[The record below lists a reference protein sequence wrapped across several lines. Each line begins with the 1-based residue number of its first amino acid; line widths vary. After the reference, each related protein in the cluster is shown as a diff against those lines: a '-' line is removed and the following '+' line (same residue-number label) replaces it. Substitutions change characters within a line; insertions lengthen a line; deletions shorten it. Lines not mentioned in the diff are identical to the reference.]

1 MHSNLTTEK
10 QKPKQLRPLTLVVT
24 LIELALAVWAF
35 TVMRRYWLLA
45 DNTLAGPFWGAAALA
60 GFAVGLVLTNGI
72 GALQTLG
79 RLIRHRPTGSQLAVR
94 LSAVEDA
101 HQEITV
107 GLIPLILAFGL
118 PVYPLMQMIWLDWL
132 EDLDLVWI
140 GLALTGVLVALL
152 CLFVIG
158 RQLYLLLLGGKT
170 VVEISHE
177 VIHPGQP
184 IQMVLIYR
192 PGRVPAKVIE
202 AKLVCRQTVQEKMK
216 TKGHSDD
223 RGYKVVTNVLYEKS
237 LATFHKADMP
247 QLVLG
252 SQSVATTIPE
262 DAHFSTAADEYPAVE
277 WRIEVK
283 VKAKA
288 PLAPDF
294 CLVFPF
300 AVTENK

>member
-1 MHSNLTTEK
+1 MYSAMTAEK
-10 QKPKQLRPLTLVVT
+10 PRPKQLRPLTLVVA
-24 LIELALAVWAF
+24 LIELGLAVWAF
-35 TVMRRYWLLA
+35 TVMRHHWQLA
-45 DNTLAGPFWGAAALA
+45 DDTFTGPFWGAAAVA

-72 GALQTLG
+72 GVLQTLW
-79 RLIRHRPTGSQLAVR
+79 RLLRHRPAGRQLAVR

-101 HQEITV
+101 HQEIAV

-118 PVYPLMQMIWLDWL
+118 PVYPLVQIVWLNWL
-132 EDLDLVWI
+132 EDLQLVWI
-140 GLALTGVLVALL
+140 GLALTGTLVALL
-152 CLFVIG
+152 CLYAIG

-170 VVEISHE
+170 VVEVSHE
-177 VIHPGQP
+177 MIHSGQS

-192 PGRVPAKVIE
+192 PGRVPAQALE
-202 AKLVCRQTVQEKMK
+202 ARLVCCQTVQQKMK

-223 RGYKVVTNVLYEKS
+223 RGYKAVMTVLYEKT
-237 LATFHKADMP
+237 LATYHKADLP

-252 SQSVATTIPE
+252 SLPVIATIPE
-262 DAHFSTAADEYPAVE
+262 EAHFSTEADEYPTIE

-283 VKAKA
+283 VKV

-300 AVTENK
+300 AVTEKK

>member
-10 QKPKQLRPLTLVVT
+10 PSPATAADLVVT

-45 DNTLAGPFWGAAALA
+45 DNTLAGPFWGAALA

-79 RLIRHRPTGSQLAVR
+79 RLIRHRPTGRQLAVR
-94 LSAVEDA
+94 LALWKTRTKD
-101 HQEITV
+101 TV

-177 VIHPGQP
+177 MIHPW
-184 IQMVLIYR
+184 
-192 PGRVPAKVIE
+192 A
-202 AKLVCRQTVQEKMK
+202 T
-216 TKGHSDD
+216 HSNGVDLP
-223 RGYKVVTNVLYEKS
+223 T
-237 LATFHKADMP
+237 
-247 QLVLG
+247 Q
-252 SQSVATTIPE
+252 
-262 DAHFSTAADEYPAVE
+262 AAYPP
-277 WRIEVK
+277 R
-283 VKAKA
+283 
-288 PLAPDF
+288 
-294 CLVFPF
+294 
-300 AVTENK
+300 